1 MRFGAINL
9 KQFVV
14 ALLCGLVLF
23 VGAGSTTY
31 GQNWHD
37 QRRAERRAFH
47 QRERYERRTFR
58 TQLRSERLT
67 NGNNPYWRTRARGER
82 TAFRREE
89 RAERLAFRH
98 RYNPGRHLGRGY
110 YYAPGQR
117 LYYGQ
122 RTYIW
127 RNGRRV
133 YIQR

>member
-67 NGNNPYWRTRARGER
+67 NGNNPYWRTRARGDST
-82 TAFRREE
+82 TA
-89 RAERLAFRH
+89 
-98 RYNPGRHLGRGY
+98 
-110 YYAPGQR
+110 
-117 LYYGQ
+117 
-122 RTYIW
+122 
-127 RNGRRV
+127 
-133 YIQR
+133 